1 MWTTV
6 MFYQLFGLSF
16 WCHRFVSEDPMTSNW
31 LTLNFSK
38 RRNKRLYILAD
49 LRVST
54 SFVNVHYLVNY
65 SLKLHWIFALKYCM
79 HKSSNALVVCAF
91 WSLVFSTN
99 QTDCSVFNLLYY
111 LESFA
116 AVLERKR
123 RIQHV
128 SRPSGHVNEKQQQFV
143 TACKAE
149 ADGDVLHSDQVLM
162 LTSIQTIY
170 ENKALTT
177 MKTDIG
183 QSFRV
188 VRERERGGG
197 IWRDGDRKEK
207 MVLKK
212 RTKVQFSLL
221 TNHSL

>member
-1 MWTTV
+1 MDLFFNHTKLFTSQYVNLWAGVMWITV

-16 WCHRFVSEDPMTSNW
+16 WCHPFVSEDPMMSNW

-65 SLKLHWIFALKYCM
+65 SLDLVKLHWIF
-79 HKSSNALVVCAF
+79 V
-91 WSLVFSTN
+91 
-99 QTDCSVFNLLYY
+99 
-111 LESFA
+111 
-116 AVLERKR
+116 RKR

-188 VRERERGGG
+188 EREGEGYGGTAIEKRTWFSKRERRSNF
-197 IWRDGDRKEK
+197 R
-207 MVLKK
+207 
-212 RTKVQFSLL
+212 F
-221 TNHSL
+221 

>member
-1 MWTTV
+1 MGWSHVNYCDVLSAVWTLILV
-6 MFYQLFGLSF
+6 SPIRFRGSNDEQLIK
-16 WCHRFVSEDPMTSNW
+16 T
-31 LTLNFSK
+31 NFSK

-128 SRPSGHVNEKQQQFV
+128 SRPSGHVMRSNSNLSLPVKQR
-143 TACKAE
+143 
-149 ADGDVLHSDQVLM
+149 LM
-162 LTSIQTIY
+162 VMYCTQT
-170 ENKALTT
+170 
-177 MKTDIG
+177 
-183 QSFRV
+183 R
-188 VRERERGGG
+188 
-197 IWRDGDRKEK
+197 
-207 MVLKK
+207 
-212 RTKVQFSLL
+212 FSC
-221 TNHSL
+221 

>member
-1 MWTTV
+1 M
-6 MFYQLFGLSF
+6 Q
-16 WCHRFVSEDPMTSNW
+16 
-31 LTLNFSK
+31 
-38 RRNKRLYILAD
+38 
-49 LRVST
+49 
-54 SFVNVHYLVNY
+54 
-65 SLKLHWIFALKYCM
+65 
-79 HKSSNALVVCAF
+79 KSSNSMVVCAF

-188 VRERERGGG
+188 ERERGGG
-197 IWRDGDRKEK
+197 IWRDGNGKEN
-207 MVLKK
+207 MVFKK

>member
-1 MWTTV
+1 
-6 MFYQLFGLSF
+6 
-16 WCHRFVSEDPMTSNW
+16 
-31 LTLNFSK
+31 
-38 RRNKRLYILAD
+38 
-49 LRVST
+49 
-54 SFVNVHYLVNY
+54 
-65 SLKLHWIFALKYCM
+65 M

-116 AVLERKR
+116 SVLERKR

-188 VRERERGGG
+188 ERERERGGG
-197 IWRDGDRKEK
+197 IWRDSDRKENT
-207 MVLKK
+207 VLKK